1 MSGGAG
7 PAAGDRAGIDRAA
20 LAARVDQVATVMGA
34 HAGAIELLEVSDAGA
49 VRVRFTGMCTGC
61 MFRPL
66 TMKGTVE
73 PALLEVPGVTAVEA
87 AGTRISAEA
96 AARMRHYLGDAGP
109 PPLPAPAR

>member
-1 MSGGAG
+1 MS
-7 PAAGDRAGIDRAA
+7 AAPG
-20 LAARVDQVATVMGA
+20 RVDRDALRARIDQVSAAIGA
-34 HAGAIELLEVSDAGA
+34 HAGAIELLEVSAAGV

-61 MFRPL
+61 LFRPL
-66 TMKGTVE
+66 TMMGTVE

-109 PPLPAPAR
+109 PPLPAVQSSP